1 MSPFSHFLHDLRM
14 RHEIRQSDLAE
25 LLGYEQS
32 YISALEIGVKGP
44 PTLEFVERLVTA
56 LALTPTE
63 QIEAREITE
72 ASQRKFVLDSD
83 SPQDVFWMF
92 KELREQM
99 NELRPVQIKM
109 IRDVLGMT
117 GLLPEPQPEP
127 VRRIKRRRKEEARM

>member
-44 PTLEFVERLVTA
+44 PTSEFVEKLVTV
-56 LALTPTE
+56 LALTPLE
-63 QIEAREITE
+63 RAEARQIME

-83 SPQDVFWMF
+83 SPQDLFWMF

-99 NELRPVQIKM
+99 NALRPVQIKM

-117 GLLPEPQPEP
+117 GSLAEPEPEP
-127 VRRIKRRRKEEARM
+127 VRRLRRRRKEEARM